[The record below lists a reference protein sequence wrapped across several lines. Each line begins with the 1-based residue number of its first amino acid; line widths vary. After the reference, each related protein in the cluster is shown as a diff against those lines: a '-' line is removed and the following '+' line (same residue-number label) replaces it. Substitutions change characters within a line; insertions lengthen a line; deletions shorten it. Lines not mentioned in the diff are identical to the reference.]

1 MDKIVLKEY
10 YNTIFIPYY
19 GKNFCF
25 ILEKNFT
32 ESGKLDCLF
41 TFYEGTNEK
50 KVKIGEANVLLEWV
64 FESTLV
70 SIKIITGF
78 RGRHYSILIMRVVAE
93 FIKNN
98 GIEKFDLTD
107 DSDNVYNE
115 KKNLYKKVGCGDLYM
130 YTEEYEKNEEAREE
144 VEGINYTPLDR
155 ETKHIRVCKVDD
167 VVSET
172 NEIFKIDKE
181 SIVDFNNVSLQ
192 N

>member
-1 MDKIVLKEY
+1 
-10 YNTIFIPYY
+10 
-19 GKNFCF
+19 
-25 ILEKNFT
+25 
-32 ESGKLDCLF
+32 
-41 TFYEGTNEK
+41 
-50 KVKIGEANVLLEWV
+50 
-64 FESTLV
+64 
-70 SIKIITGF
+70 
-78 RGRHYSILIMRVVAE
+78 
-93 FIKNN
+93 
-98 GIEKFDLTD
+98 
-107 DSDNVYNE
+107 
-115 KKNLYKKVGCGDLYM
+115 M